1 LEYHINNYPPNR
13 PGIFGKKLIVKGELI
28 RMRKYLKKAL
38 GVFFIILGFLALI
51 TPCSPGSWL
60 ILVGLEFLGL
70 GFLLE
75 DKLPAFLRVGHNGRF
90 KKLFKKTKSESSNK
104 NNRQK

>member
-1 LEYHINNYPPNR
+1 MKKYFKKVL
-13 PGIFGKKLIVKGELI
+13 GIIL
-28 RMRKYLKKAL
+28 
-38 GVFFIILGFLALI
+38 IILGFLALI

-75 DKLPAFLRVGHNGRF
+75 DRLPAFLKVRHKGKF
-90 KKLFKKTKSESSNK
+90 KNLFKRTGSKSSNE

>member
-1 LEYHINNYPPNR
+1 
-13 PGIFGKKLIVKGELI
+13 
-28 RMRKYLKKAL
+28 MRKYFKKAL
-38 GVFFIILGFLALI
+38 GIVLIILGFLALI

-75 DKLPAFLRVGHNGRF
+75 DRLPAFLKGSHKGRF
-90 KKLFKKTKSESSNK
+90 KNLFKKIRGKRSNE
-104 NNRQK
+104 NNQRE

>member
-1 LEYHINNYPPNR
+1 
-13 PGIFGKKLIVKGELI
+13 
-28 RMRKYLKKAL
+28 MRRYFKKAL
-38 GVFFIILGFLALI
+38 GIVLIILGFLALI

-75 DKLPAFLRVGHNGRF
+75 DKLPAFLKRRYKGRF
-90 KKLFKKTKSESSNK
+90 SNHHKKDKQKQSNEQSQTK
-104 NNRQK
+104 

>member
-1 LEYHINNYPPNR
+1 MKKYFKKVL
-13 PGIFGKKLIVKGELI
+13 GIIL
-28 RMRKYLKKAL
+28 
-38 GVFFIILGFLALI
+38 IILGFLALI

-75 DKLPAFLRVGHNGRF
+75 DRLPAFLKTGYKGRY
-90 KKLFKKTKSESSNK
+90 KNLFKKNKGKSSNE
-104 NNRQK
+104 NNRQE

>member
-1 LEYHINNYPPNR
+1 
-13 PGIFGKKLIVKGELI
+13 
-28 RMRKYLKKAL
+28 MRKYLKKAL
-38 GVFFIILGFLALI
+38 GIVLIILGFLALI

-75 DKLPAFLRVGHNGRF
+75 DKLPAFLKVRYKGRF
-90 KKLFKKTKSESSNK
+90 RNLFKKTRRRCSN
-104 NNRQK
+104 